1 MSIRSITPTR
11 FFRQLQTGFWLL
23 LFCALFST
31 GCDSGVG
38 PEETGLRQSKEEGSV
53 GTRGSWKQVL
63 NTNGSD
69 LIYRAGARRLYFLA
83 SAEGGIYTS
92 TDRGDSWTFQEVE
105 VPGVSEAR
113 ADEIAASQVD
123 GLRLTAVL
131 PFEGKRQAAVSPDGG
146 KSWRVIEGPFSREGV
161 VQDVVPHPED
171 EQVLY
176 VLSEEGGSLLR
187 VYRSSEYGHNWM
199 DGTEGWSS
207 WDVVSE
213 YEGAEGYASAL
224 VIDPYAADHFY
235 MGQPYSG
242 QASVRSLDAGHTWQ
256 AMGQRSVRHIDPQ
269 GRLYAE
275 DETTGHLLRS
285 EDNGF
290 SWQKVTPSINGTI
303 LRIED
308 VETHEADSDLLLASL
323 ASEHGDEK
331 ASRLFLSVDA
341 GQSWEQ
347 VALPEEVP
355 GSRGV
360 ELVDARPLT
369 LLVSSVNGL
378 WKYTDAD

>member
-1 MSIRSITPTR
+1 MSSSPITLTR
-11 FFRQLQTGFWLL
+11 FFRQLQAGLWLL
-23 LFCALFST
+23 LFCIFFST

-38 PEETGLRQSKEEGSV
+38 PEESDPDQGEGEVSAGV
-53 GTRGSWKQVL
+53 RGGWKQVL

-69 LIYRAGARRLYFLA
+69 LIHRPSARRFYFLA

-92 TDRGDSWTFQEVE
+92 TDRGDSWAFQEIE

-161 VQDVVPHPED
+161 VQDVVPHPEN

-187 VYRSSEYGHNWM
+187 VYKSSEYGHNWM
-199 DGTEGWSS
+199 DGTDGWSS

-242 QASVRSLDAGHTWQ
+242 HASVRSLDAGHTWQ

-275 DETTGHLLRS
+275 DEATGHLLRS
-285 EDNGF
+285 KDNGF
-290 SWQKVTPSINGTI
+290 SWQKITPSINGTI
-303 LRIED
+303 LKIED
-308 VETHEADSDLLLASL
+308 VETHEADPDLLLTSI
-323 ASEHGDEK
+323 ASEQGGDK
-331 ASRLFLSVDA
+331 AGRLFISVDA

-347 VALPEEVP
+347 VALPEEVS

-360 ELVDARPLT
+360 ELVDVRPLS